1 MRKNFSGHEMNDK
14 ALVDLLMS
22 QRYFEDYN
30 FCMPAPLD
38 KDGKKIGHLLMES
51 NGEGFYFH
59 NCNFVNREPP
69 SECKLSGVI
78 NTAIRENC
86 ILDNVDKI
94 YVDNVLISESKTYVD
109 IVYGN
114 IKDGKYN
121 YFKDPKKYET
131 DPPYETD

>member
-22 QRYFEDYN
+22 QRYFKDYN

-38 KDGKKIGHLLMES
+38 EGGKKVGHLLMES
-51 NGEGFYFH
+51 NGEGFHFC

-69 SECKLSGVI
+69 AGCKLSGII
-78 NTAIRENC
+78 NTAIRESY

-121 YFKDPKKYET
+121 YFDTPKKYEA
-131 DPPYETD
+131 DLPEE